1 MLDYTTLKVGD
12 QVAVAR
18 SGGWS
23 IMNEGVYRVV
33 KVNKVK
39 VVVERVSDGYQRE
52 FSVKRRCEMK
62 SNDHYR
68 AGYLETVAAQEARI
82 EAREREAA
90 VRNAWRKVETAAA
103 QRDLN
108 TLRQSVAAL
117 EALVDP
123 VPF

>member
-33 KVNKVK
+33 KINKVK
-39 VVVERVSDGYQRE
+39 IVVERVSDCYQRE
-52 FSVKRRCEMK
+52 FSVKRRCEMG
-62 SNDHYR
+62 STDRYR
-68 AGYLETVAAQEARI
+68 SACLETVAEQEARI
-82 EAREREAA
+82 ERRQQEAA
-90 VRNAWRKVETAAA
+90 KRQAWSAVEQAARDKDFTALQKAMA
-103 QRDLN
+103 
-108 TLRQSVAAL
+108 VL
-117 EALVDP
+117 ESRLDP